1 MTLNEAIEKRAA
13 EKLAGF
19 MDNFGSMYDSISG
32 NNGTLSTGLMGLGGA
47 ALGGM
52 AGKGLGVG
60 ALGTGVGALL
70 GGGMAA
76 AGSNALNMQNAAQD
90 NMDKALINGVSAGLM
105 ANDQTDMMQNE
116 AISQNNMMM
125 GQIID
130 SLNGIGSMLMGGGM
144 VGSSPFDQGMD
155 PSMMGGMEDPMGESQ
170 TAQAPA
176 KGNPSRN
183 QVENNGL
190 GTVKKSGLY
199 NDIAKTASLK
209 INTFLNRLK

>member
-1 MTLNEAIEKRAA
+1 MTLNEAIEKRAN

-19 MDNFGSMYDSISG
+19 MDTFGSMYDSVSG
-32 NNGTLSTGLMGLGGA
+32 NQGTLPTGLMGLGGA

-60 ALGTGVGALL
+60 ALGTGIGALL

-76 AGSNALNMQNAAQD
+76 AGSNALNMQNTAQD

-116 AISQNNMMM
+116 AIAQNNMMM

-130 SLNGIGSMLMGGGM
+130 SINGIGSMLMGGGM
-144 VGSSPFDQGMD
+144 MGAAPMDAGMMD
-155 PSMMGGMEDPMGESQ
+155 PGMMGDQMGGAPMGAPH
-170 TAQAPA
+170 AQ
-176 KGNPSRN
+176 GNPSKN
-183 QVENNGL
+183 QTENNGL
-190 GTVKKSGLY
+190 GAVKKSSLY
-199 NDIAKTASLK
+199 EDVAKTASLK